1 MDIGKAFTYIFD
13 DEKWLT
19 KVLFGGLFTILS
31 SVLIG
36 IPFILGYMVE
46 TLRNVA
52 ADEPS
57 PLPEWSDLGEKFT
70 RGLSLAIAL
79 LIYSIPLIIFIC
91 IATFI
96 AGRADDGTIA
106 GLVSTCFSCL
116 YALYGLAFAVITPAI
131 IMRYA
136 ATGEIMAAFQFGEII
151 SLITQNLG
159 NYIIAVILFFVAN
172 FVASFGVILCGVG
185 VFFTSFWADLVM
197 AHLLGQVYRQAGLEA
212 TII

>member
-36 IPFILGYMVE
+36 IPFVLGYMVE

-52 ADEPS
+52 AEEPS
-57 PLPEWSDLGEKFT
+57 PLPDWSDLGEKFT

-79 LIYSIPLIIFIC
+79 LIYCVPFIVVAC
-91 IATFI
+91 IAFF
-96 AGRADDGTIA
+96 AGVRSDNTAIRLVGSCFTCL
-106 GLVSTCFSCL
+106 GLIYL
-116 YALYGLAFAVITPAI
+116 LALVAISPAI

-159 NYIIAVILFFVAN
+159 NYFMGVILSLVACLL
-172 FVASFGVILCGVG
+172 AGFGLILCGVG
-185 VFFTSFWADLVM
+185 VFFTLFWASLVA
-197 AHLLGQVYRQAGLEA
+197 AHLLGQVYRQAGLEGA
-212 TII
+212 TL